1 MRISKL
7 FEGIRGVRIPLA
19 ELLLVCSVAVQVSH
33 AQDLGTQAWQLKQR
47 GEPNAARELL
57 ENAVKS
63 SPNSVG
69 AWKAYSE
76 FLDRHGDIGA
86 RQAYEKYLAASTGQQ
101 DKQAIAR
108 RLVVLDLLAGDNSGA
123 ASHLENYRSVGGG
136 NLSLPSIPVKPP
148 ITPGSYIEIPGP
160 LRSFA
165 RMAALSPDL
174 APEELLPAL
183 ARNVVTNG
191 YQAASSN
198 ESLEPTEYLKL
209 INRYLAQAREL
220 AKLAGEKKAI
230 QIDQCDSTVT
240 GDVLKIIGYRM
251 RGGCG
256 AEVVLETVNATKAFL
271 TIDSG
276 FPLAELEQSL
286 RANRPFSLNY
296 ASTQIPVLFAAEYW
310 QSAKEKQNQEFID
323 SFLGDPQ
330 LCRLY
335 LGLAKLDRE
344 TSERMRKSVSV
355 QRLKAFAHVLDFF
368 GGMFYIENGKAA
380 VPGAPRSEAVW
391 AELVGAPVTTPEK
404 FFENL
409 MSRDDGWLCSYF
421 DALLR
426 IPNQNLRDYLT
437 ETARMKRFYGALRGK
452 VSSPGPARPVFRAN
466 TDLML
471 LTTRMRMEPNGKPHM
486 PGAVETWRELF
497 LKHPHGK
504 YDGKL
509 TKAAAGWKD
518 VDDVI
523 EAMFALCR
531 KAVENEPLKM
541 FMAMSD
547 MNRRRAEPLSKATVD
562 RLVKDYRALS
572 PQYAVI
578 NETAVLQDATVNQFV
593 DAIQA
598 INSIRD
604 QGVRADAAG
613 TMQSLAAMWQILVRQ
628 NTIPEN
634 KADSAL
640 KSLLEPY
647 LKAKSQKDV
656 FEAASGGLRIILKQS
671 DGSANMQDRLVD
683 LLTGAAKST
692 DTETQTAMQQQAI
705 RIFEA
710 QKLVSI
716 DHILAM
722 ADHLDAVVKGAK
734 FDPAIVTRVSS
745 RLTEVQLP
753 RAALSG
759 VEKNALLFGYWT
771 ERHIENQRKTNFKS
785 AAEKAAADPGKL
797 ADVRASLLP
806 ILRDS
811 MVGLVYAHY
820 APPGGQLIF
829 TNPLFVRSHDF
840 IGMQGSIATWKTTEV
855 VGTGWP
861 ASAGG
866 RLVGSLAGLPY
877 AIAEAEQN
885 FLVPSREQ
893 ALIWGDLV
901 PQMIQSSKIPR
912 WWNVTPVQMHFAA
925 LHLHNADSIL
935 AEAAMNEE
943 VRKQVGSILIGYAAP
958 ARARKV
964 TALLSEGRLA
974 EAREN
979 VTPAESYSLSRIY
992 TARNAGY
999 TGSIPDELR
1008 RIEKEDP
1015 ASVSQEL
1022 LSRAFGTPK
1031 PTLTNSYRPELLEL
1045 RTFPTLMGY
1054 SSRILAES
1062 WESNLLYYAS
1072 LADELYMRPSQLNT
1086 AIPEWTKLTVEKI
1099 FATHL
1104 EDWPAL
1110 LRSLR
1115 LVGSDV
1121 RQKSRTVAAGGAGN

>member
-1 MRISKL
+1 MRFSQKCFYICSMAAVLSIS
-7 FEGIRGVRIPLA
+7 G
-19 ELLLVCSVAVQVSH
+19 
-33 AQDLGTQAWQLKQR
+33 QDLGTQAWQLKQR
-47 GEPNAARELL
+47 GEANGARELL
-57 ENAVKS
+57 EASVKN

-69 AWKAYSE
+69 AWKAYAE
-76 FLDRHGDIGA
+76 FLDRHGDAAA
-86 RQAYEKYLAASTGQQ
+86 RKSYEKLHSLSSDQQ
-101 DKQAIAR
+101 DKQTITR
-108 RLVVLDLLAGDNSGA
+108 RLVLLNLLAGDTSAATTHLDAYRASGGSGFTA
-123 ASHLENYRSVGGG
+123 PAVYT
-136 NLSLPSIPVKPP
+136 KPAL
-148 ITPGSYIEIPGP
+148 TAGSYIEIPGP

-183 ARNVVTNG
+183 ARNIVTNG

-209 INRYLAQAREL
+209 INRYLVQAREL
-220 AKLAGEKKAI
+220 TKLAGEKRVI
-230 QIDQCDSTVT
+230 QIDQCDSSLT
-240 GDVLKIIGYRM
+240 GEVLKIIGYRM

-256 AEVVLETVNATKAFL
+256 AEVVLETVNAMKAFL
-271 TIDSG
+271 TVDSG
-276 FPLAELEQSL
+276 FPLAELEQAL
-286 RANRPFSLNY
+286 RANRPFSVDY
-296 ASTQIPVLFAAEYW
+296 RPTQIPVLFAAEYW
-310 QSAKEKQNQEFID
+310 QSAKDKQNQEFID
-323 SFLGDPQ
+323 SFLSDPQ

-344 TSERMRKSVSV
+344 TSERMRKATPV
-355 QRLKAFAHVLDFF
+355 QRLKSVAHILDFY

-380 VPGAPRSEAVW
+380 VPGAPRSEGAW
-391 AELVGAPVTTPEK
+391 GDMVGASVSNPEK
-404 FFENL
+404 FFEGL
-409 MSRDDGWLCSYF
+409 LSKDDGWLCSYF
-421 DALLR
+421 DSLLR
-426 IPNQNLRDYLT
+426 ISSPGLREYLT
-437 ETARMKRFYGALRGK
+437 EGARMKRFYSALKGK
-452 VSSPGPARPVFRAN
+452 VTSPGPARPVFRAS

-471 LTTRMRMEPNGKPHM
+471 LTTRMRMDANGKPHM

-504 YDGKL
+504 YDSKL
-509 TKAAAGWKD
+509 TKSAAGWKD

-541 FMAMSD
+541 FMALSD
-547 MNRRRAEPLSKATVD
+547 MDRGRAEPLSKETVD
-562 RLVKDYRALS
+562 RLVREYRS
-572 PQYAVI
+572 HGPQYALI
-578 NETAVLQDATVNQFV
+578 NETASIKDATVTEFLDV
-593 DAIQA
+593 IQA
-598 INSIRD
+598 ITSIRD

-613 TMQSLAAMWQILVRQ
+613 SMQSLVAMWQIFVRQ
-628 NTIPEN
+628 GSIPDPQ
-634 KADSAL
+634 ADAAL
-640 KSLLEPY
+640 KSVLDPFT
-647 LKAKSQKDV
+647 KAKTQKEV
-656 FEAASGGLRIILKQS
+656 FEATAGGLRGLLKLA
-671 DGSANMQDRLVD
+671 GGVGNAQDRLVD
-683 LLTGAAKST
+683 LLTGSAKTT
-692 DTETQTAMQQQAI
+692 DTETQTLMQQQFI
-705 RIFEA
+705 RVFDA
-710 QKLVSI
+710 QKLISVES
-716 DHILAM
+716 ILAL
-722 ADHLDAVVKGAK
+722 ADHLEEVGKGGKLDA
-734 FDPAIVTRVSS
+734 AIVSRVGA
-745 RLTEVQLP
+745 RLSEVQLP
-753 RAALSG
+753 RAGLSG

-771 ERHIENQRKTNFKS
+771 ERHIENQRKINLKS
-785 AAEKAAADPGKL
+785 LAEKAGTDAGKL

-820 APPGGQLIF
+820 SPPGGQIIF
-829 TNPLFVRSHDF
+829 TNPIFVRSHDF
-840 IGMQGSIATWKTTEV
+840 IGMQGAVATWKTTEV

-885 FLVPSREQ
+885 FLIPSREQ

-901 PQMIQSSKIPR
+901 PQMMQSAKIPR
-912 WWNVTPVQMHFAA
+912 WWNVSPVQMHYVA
-925 LHLHNADSIL
+925 LHLRNADSLL
-935 AEAAMNEE
+935 AESTMNEE
-943 VRKQVGSILIGYAAP
+943 VRKQVGGILLGYAVP

-964 TALLSEGRLA
+964 SQLLGEGRLA

-979 VTPAESYSLSRIY
+979 VTPAESYSLSRLY
-992 TARNAGY
+992 NGKNASYAGA
-999 TGSIPDELR
+999 IPDELR
-1008 RIEKEDP
+1008 RIEKEEA
-1015 ASVSQEL
+1015 ASVKPEL

-1072 LADELYMRPSQLNT
+1072 LADEMYMVPSQLNI
-1086 AIPEWTKLTVEKI
+1086 AIPDWTRLTVEKI

-1115 LVGSDV
+1115 LVGNEA
-1121 RQKSRTVAAGGAGN
+1121 RQKNRPASAAGAGN

>member
-1 MRISKL
+1 MRFSQKYFFVFL
-7 FEGIRGVRIPLA
+7 LA
-19 ELLLVCSVAVQVSH
+19 ATLMLH
-33 AQDLGTQAWQLKQR
+33 GQDLGTQSWELKQR
-47 GEPNAARELL
+47 GEPNGARELL
-57 ENAVKS
+57 ENAVKA
-63 SPNSVG
+63 SPNSLG
-69 AWKAYSE
+69 ALKAHAE
-76 FLDRHGDIGA
+76 FLDRHGDAAA
-86 RQAYEKYLAASTGQQ
+86 RNAYGKLFSASSSQQ

-108 RLVVLDLLAGDNSGA
+108 RMVVLDLLAGDNSA
-123 ASHLENYRSVGGG
+123 AATHVENYRAAGGSG
-136 NLSLPSIPVKPP
+136 LTAPPVPQKATL
-148 ITPGSYIEIPGP
+148 TPGSYIEIPGP

-174 APEELLPAL
+174 APEELLSAL

-209 INRYLAQAREL
+209 ITRYIAQSREL
-220 AKLAGEKKAI
+220 AKLAGEKKVI
-230 QIDQCDSTVT
+230 QIDQCDSAVT
-240 GDVLKIIGYRM
+240 GEVLKIVGYRM

-276 FPLAELEQSL
+276 FPLAELELAL
-286 RANRPFSLNY
+286 RANRPISIDY
-296 ASTQIPVLFAAEYW
+296 RPTQIPILFATGYW
-310 QSAKEKQNQEFID
+310 QPAKDKKDAEFID
-323 SFLGDPQ
+323 SFLSDPQ

-344 TSERMRKSVSV
+344 TSERMRKTVTV

-391 AELVGAPVTTPEK
+391 AELVGAPVTNPDK

-409 MSRDDGWLCSYF
+409 MSKDDGWLCAYF

-426 IPNQNLRDYLT
+426 VSNPALRDYLT
-437 ETARMKRFYGALRGK
+437 ETARMKRFYNALKGK
-452 VSSPGPARPVFRAN
+452 VTSPGPARPVFRAN

-471 LTTRMRMEPNGKPHM
+471 LTTRMRMDANGKPHM

-509 TKAAAGWKD
+509 TKAAVGWKD

-541 FMAMSD
+541 FMALSD
-547 MNRRRAEPLSKATVD
+547 MNRRRGEPLSKASID
-562 RLVKDYRALS
+562 RLVREYRS
-572 PQYAVI
+572 HGPQYAVI
-578 NETAVLQDATVNQFV
+578 NETGLLTDSTVMEFL
-593 DAIQA
+593 DAIQG
-598 INSIRD
+598 ISSIRD

-613 TMQSLAAMWQILVRQ
+613 GMQSLLAMWQIFIRQ
-628 NTIPEN
+628 GSIPEAQ
-634 KADSAL
+634 ADASLKTILDPFL
-640 KSLLEPY
+640 KS
-647 LKAKSQKDV
+647 KSQKEV
-656 FEAASGGLRIILKQS
+656 FEATSGGLRGLLKLA
-671 DGSANMQDRLVD
+671 GSAGNSQDSLVD
-683 LLTGAAKST
+683 LLTGSAKTS
-692 DTETQTAMQQQAI
+692 DTETQTLMQQQFI
-705 RIFEA
+705 RVFDA
-710 QKLVSI
+710 QKLVSVES
-716 DHILAM
+716 ILAL
-722 ADHLDAVVKGAK
+722 ADHLEAVGKGTK
-734 FDPAIVTRVSS
+734 LDVAIVNRVGA
-745 RLTEVQLP
+745 RLSEVQLP
-753 RAALSG
+753 RAGLSG

-771 ERHIENQRKTNFKS
+771 EKHIENQRKINLKS
-785 AAEKAAADPGKL
+785 AAEKAGADAAKL
-797 ADVRASLLP
+797 MDLRASLLP

-820 APPGGQLIF
+820 APPGGQIIF
-829 TNPLFVRSHDF
+829 TNPIFVRSHDF

-901 PQMIQSSKIPR
+901 PQMMQSSKIPR
-912 WWNVTPVQMHFAA
+912 WWNVSPVQMHYAA
-925 LHLHNADSIL
+925 LHLRNADTLL
-935 AEAAMNEE
+935 AESTMNAEL
-943 VRKQVGSILIGYAAP
+943 RNQVGSILLGYAAP

-964 TALLSEGRLA
+964 TLLLSEGRLA

-979 VTPAESYSLSRIY
+979 VTPAESYSLSRLFN
-992 TARNAGY
+992 ARNASYVGA
-999 TGSIPDELR
+999 IPDELR
-1008 RIEKEDP
+1008 RIENQSGS
-1015 ASVSQEL
+1015 AVSPEL

-1062 WESNLLYYAS
+1062 WESNLLYYAL
-1072 LADELYMRPSQLNT
+1072 LADEMYMVPSQLNT
-1086 AIPEWTKLTVEKI
+1086 AIPDWTRQTVEKI

-1115 LVGSDV
+1115 LVGNEV
-1121 RQKSRTVAAGGAGN
+1121 RQKKNSVVASVAGN